1 MWKLFSHQHC
11 ADTGLCVD
19 LVIAM
24 NNLIKLSSRHLLPSI
39 DLSQML
45 E

>member
-11 ADTGLCVD
+11 ADSGLCD

-24 NNLIKLSSRHLLPSI
+24 NNLIKLSIWHLLPSI